1 MKICLCQVCHE
12 AWPLYVKSKKKI
24 PYVCTRCLCDKRS
37 IKKFSYQ
44 NADMIPSAVP
54 EELQGLTLVEEMLL
68 ARTEFFQIKDYNF
81 RVSEQIVTSK
91 LLLTILH
98 VWSIL

>member
-1 MKICLCQVCHE
+1 
-12 AWPLYVKSKKKI
+12 
-24 PYVCTRCLCDKRS
+24 
-37 IKKFSYQ
+37 
-44 NADMIPSAVP
+44 MIPSAVP
-54 EELQGLTLVEEMLL
+54 EELQGLTQVEEMLL